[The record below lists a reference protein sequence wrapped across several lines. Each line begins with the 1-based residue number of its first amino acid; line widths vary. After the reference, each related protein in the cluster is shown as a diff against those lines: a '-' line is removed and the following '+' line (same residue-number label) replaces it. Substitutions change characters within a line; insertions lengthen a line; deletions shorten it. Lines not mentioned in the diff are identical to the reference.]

1 AYTYSAQFSP
11 DGKKLLIHGA
21 PEAFNGIGLN
31 IDEGQIANSYDTQS
45 FIMDLA
51 TRKVD
56 PVTKYFNPSITAQ
69 EWNPGDNF
77 IYYRVEE
84 ADRVNVYR
92 YMPDRRKFEKL
103 PLKEDV
109 IRSFDISRNG
119 RWATYTGV
127 SVSNSNRGYLLD
139 LKTGEST
146 LISDPYAKQLNTLEL
161 GEVVDWKFTS
171 SFGDEI
177 DGRYYL
183 PPNFDPAKKYPLI
196 VYYYGGTSPTSRGF

>member
-1 AYTYSAQFSP
+1 
-11 DGKKLLIHGA
+11 
-21 PEAFNGIGLN
+21 
-31 IDEGQIANSYDTQS
+31 
-45 FIMDLA
+45 M
-51 TRKVD
+51 
-56 PVTKYFNPSITAQ
+56 
-69 EWNPGDNF
+69 
-77 IYYRVEE
+77 EE

-196 VYYYGGTSPTSRGF
+196 VYYYGGTSPTSRGFKAPILYTCMLPGLCCLYAATEWHHRIRAGVLCPARECLGRTDS